1 MHALIIITFCVTTI
15 MDFAT
20 ESKAVPGVLKF
31 TPEMLTAVITV
42 IVMLRALRG
51 QLSIIPLKYWVA
63 FGILTFVVV
72 CGVLSN
78 SEGVGPTLAGTRY
91 YLRAIPLFFL
101 PAVANFSPTQ
111 LRTQLKVFITV
122 ALVQVPVAV
131 YQRWTVMREGRWTG
145 DDVRGTLMDSGVLSI
160 FLICIVCVLTAFVM
174 RGQIRKRPFLILF
187 FVLLLPTTINETK
200 ATAVFLPIG
209 LMATVLAVSPPGKR
223 IQVFF
228 GGAALLATFAALFIP
243 LYAAMN
249 SGANTSERKE
259 GIVEFF
265 TNQQQLDTYIN
276 DKKEVGFG
284 TKRMVGRG
292 TAIKFPLTYLARD
305 PLHLAFG
312 LGIGNA
318 SHSALG
324 ENFTGKYYE
333 LFQNF
338 MVTAGSAFLLELGV
352 IGIAMVLLLYWLV
365 LSDAFTVMKADTGI
379 TGSIAAGWVGVV
391 CIMGLATFYN
401 VIHAHVSL
409 GYPYWYFAGMI
420 AARRGQLMLS
430 RHMAPAPQLR
440 RAAA

>member
-1 MHALIIITFCVTTI
+1 MHALIIITFIVTTLT
-15 MDFAT
+15 DFAT

-31 TPEMLTAVITV
+31 TPEALTAVITF

-51 QLSIIPLKYWVA
+51 QLSVIPLKYWVA
-63 FGILTFVVV
+63 FGILTFTVI

-78 SEGVGPTLAGTRY
+78 SEGVGPMLAGTRY

-101 PAVANFSPTQ
+101 PAVANFSPSQ
-111 LRTQLKVFITV
+111 IRTQLKVIVAV
-122 ALVQVPVAV
+122 ALVQFPVAV

-160 FLICIVCVLTAFVM
+160 FLICVAVMLTAFVM
-174 RGQIRKRPFLILF
+174 RGQIRKWPAVILF

-200 ATAVFLPIG
+200 ATAIFLPVG
-209 LMATVLAVSPPGKR
+209 LMATILATSRPGKR

-228 GGAALLATFAALFIP
+228 GGMALLATFAAIFIP
-243 LYAAMN
+243 IYAAMN
-249 SGANTSERKE
+249 AGANTNERKE
-259 GIVEFF
+259 GIIDFF

-276 DKKEVGFG
+276 DKKDVGFG
-284 TKRMVGRG
+284 TKRLVGRG

-318 SHSALG
+318 SHSSLG
-324 ENFTGKYYE
+324 ENFTGQYYE

-352 IGIAMVLLLYWLV
+352 IGILMVLLLYWLV
-365 LSDAFTVMKADTGI
+365 LSDAFTLMKMDTELIG
-379 TGSIAAGWVGVV
+379 TIAAGWVGVV
-391 CIMGLATFYN
+391 CVMGLATFYN
-401 VIHAHVSL
+401 VIHAHVCL

-420 AARRGQLMLS
+420 VARRGQLLLA
-430 RHMAPAPQLR
+430 RHVAPAAQLR